1 MTTSLSIN
9 GQAPIVAD
17 TAWVAPNATLIGDAH
32 LGGEASLWY
41 NAVVRADADRI
52 TIGSRT
58 NIQDGCVLH
67 ADPGAPLT
75 IGSGVSVGH
84 NATLHGCTIDD
95 DVLIGMGAVVMNHAR
110 IGRGTIIAAG
120 ALVSEGVVIEPNS
133 LVAGIPGKVRRN
145 STPDELE
152 QIRRNADNYV
162 DRLAHYRPKS

>member
-1 MTTSLSIN
+1 VTTSITIN
-9 GQAPIVAD
+9 EHTPSVAA

-32 LGGEASLWY
+32 LGDEASLWY

-52 TIGSRT
+52 TIGART

-67 ADPGAPLT
+67 ADPGAPLS

-84 NATLHGCTIDD
+84 NAVLHGCTIED
-95 DVLIGMGAVVMNHAR
+95 DVLIGMGAIVMNHAT
-110 IGRGTIIAAG
+110 IGTGTIIAAG

-133 LVAGIPGKVRRN
+133 LVAGIPGKIRRN
-145 STPDELE
+145 CSPDELD

-162 DRLAHYRPKS
+162 NRMTHYTLKS

>member
-1 MTTSLSIN
+1 MTTSITIN
-9 GQAPIVAD
+9 GHTPTVAA

-32 LGGEASLWY
+32 LGDEASLWY

-52 TIGSRT
+52 TIGART

-84 NATLHGCTIDD
+84 NAVLHGCTIDD
-95 DVLIGMGAVVMNHAR
+95 DVLIGMGAIVMNHAK

-145 STPDELE
+145 CSPDELD
-152 QIRRNADNYV
+152 QIRRNADNYAKRV
-162 DRLAHYRPKS
+162 AHYTPKS